1 PICPVCEGYGQTEA
15 GPVIAYNP
23 LNGVRKTGTVGIAV
37 PETQVQIVDVNDGEK
52 ILAQGE
58 VGEIRVKGPQVMLG
72 YYGRPAETAEA
83 LRNGWLYT
91 GDIGWLDAEGYLT
104 ISDRKKEMAIVSGFN
119 VYPREIEE
127 ALICH
132 RGVREAAVIGVPDAY
147 RGEVLVAY
155 VVADADITRE
165 APMAFLAERLVK
177 YKWPSAIHLVPDL
190 PRTGVGKI
198 DKKQLRSPVTETK

>member
-1 PICPVCEGYGQTEA
+1 M
-15 GPVIAYNP
+15 
-23 LNGVRKTGTVGIAV
+23 K
-37 PETQVQIVDVNDGEK
+37 
-52 ILAQGE
+52 
-58 VGEIRVKGPQVMLG
+58 G
-72 YYGRPAETAEA
+72 YYRADQETAEVM
-83 LRNGWLYT
+83 RSGWLHT
-91 GDIGWLDAEGYLT
+91 GDLAIIDEEGDIFLKG
-104 ISDRKKEMAIVSGFN
+104 RKKRMIITSGFN

-155 VVADADITRE
+155 VVADADITQE
-165 APMAFLAERLVK
+165 ALMAFLAERLVK

-198 DKKQLRSPVTETK
+198 DKKQLRRPGTETK